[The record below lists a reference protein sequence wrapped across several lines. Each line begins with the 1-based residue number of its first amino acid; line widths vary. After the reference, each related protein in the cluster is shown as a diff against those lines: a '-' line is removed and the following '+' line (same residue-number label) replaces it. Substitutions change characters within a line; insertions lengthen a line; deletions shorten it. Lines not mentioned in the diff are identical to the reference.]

1 MQSKNR
7 GRNMIKDAIACQA
20 MAGKNPCRRVAT
32 EDTGKLALCRQ
43 HYSQWLDKV
52 VPIRPVPIRP
62 VPTKAAANK
71 TEQDID
77 RLVDKALSVLDKP

>member
-1 MQSKNR
+1 V
-7 GRNMIKDAIACQA
+7 IKDAVACQA

-62 VPTKAAANK
+62 VPIRPVPTKAAANK